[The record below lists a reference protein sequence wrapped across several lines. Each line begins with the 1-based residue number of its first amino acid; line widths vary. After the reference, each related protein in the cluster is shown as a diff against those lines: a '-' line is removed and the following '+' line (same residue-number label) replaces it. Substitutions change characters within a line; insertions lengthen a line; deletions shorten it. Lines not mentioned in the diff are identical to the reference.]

1 MDISIQPWSAANP
14 SKESPVPLIYFR
26 LWIGSDEYRRGR
38 FTDLKTLK
46 GAMARAQRHYPEA
59 TEWEVSFTPFPGQEA
74 L

>member
-1 MDISIQPWSAANP
+1 M
-14 SKESPVPLIYFR
+14 PLIYFR